1 MKMKTGLG
9 LLVFCMCLFSNV
21 TIIQAQ
27 HLQGVIVNKKGEPI
41 PNSTVYIKETAK
53 GIAADSRGEFLTA
66 LSSGNYTCEFRSM
79 GYESIQKSIS
89 IGEKDEFVRIV
100 LEEAIYSLGEV
111 VIYAGDEDPA
121 LRIMR
126 KAIAYAPFYR
136 YQIKEYHSEAY
147 IKGSLT
153 IDKIPKILKRAA
165 KVNSSDIDIN
175 DLIGKP
181 LVMESHSN
189 IHFISP
195 ETYNQNVV
203 ALKSSIPQEFNISK
217 GLSIMT
223 SSIYNSDLDGR
234 ISPLAPGALRY
245 YDFKLES
252 VEYQPDFTVN
262 KIRVIPKKRN
272 PKLFSGY
279 LYILEDSWNVYIA
292 DLMTSEMGTSMHYRI
307 NYHQI
312 KPSVYLPTTYDVTLS
327 MNTMGIKASGRYYA
341 SMKYNSV
348 EVGES
353 RPYETVADIVLAEAQ
368 TEKRVS
374 AKQQKIASELEKL
387 SQKEQISNRE
397 AYKMSKLM
405 NEVVEPEVVKEQRE
419 SLEIKD
425 IERVKM
431 EVDTLAWRRDSAF
444 WINIRELPLHVDE
457 VKSYQWRD
465 SISGN
470 EDEIADEDE
479 RDGVVLYI
487 EENPETVVGKVI
499 QGGLWKMNSDLTLR
513 YGGLIGALKEY
524 NFVDGFWLGQTL
536 SMNYSIDK
544 YSSFSFSP
552 SIYYTTAREKWL
564 WNMSASLS
572 YAPMSLGKLNISTGH
587 ISRDINSINGESRL
601 MNTITSLDLGQS
613 FIRFYDSHYVKANN
627 SIYIANGLQLY
638 TGIEIDKR
646 SALNNNTSFN
656 IVGREVSPNTPSDIA
671 LYPSHTASNFMVGMT
686 YTPRYRYRVREGVKT
701 YVSSR
706 FPTFAASYE
715 KGVNLFADN
724 QAPLYDK
731 IIFSASQNI
740 KTSPFSK
747 IDYHLSGGSFLTSER
762 LYDNDLHYYANNQMI
777 LTQHNFTRRFN
788 LLHLYS
794 ASSNWWMEGH
804 VSYQSQYLFLKNLP
818 FLQSFLFDEAVH
830 LHNLVDENKK
840 LYLELG
846 YSIGFI
852 GMGRVGIFTGIENK
866 KINGVGLRISYPLWS
881 IIEKPF
887 K

>member
-1 MKMKTGLG
+1 M
-9 LLVFCMCLFSNV
+9 FYS
-21 TIIQAQ
+21 TITVQAQ

-53 GIAADSRGEFLTA
+53 GIAADSRGEFITV
-66 LSSGNYTCEFRSM
+66 LSPGNYTCEFRSL
-79 GYESIQKSIS
+79 GYEGIQKSIL
-89 IGEKDEFVRIV
+89 IGEKNEFVRIV
-100 LEEAIYSLGEV
+100 LEEATYSLGEV

-153 IDKIPKILKRAA
+153 IDKIPRILRRAA

-181 LVMESHSN
+181 LVMESQSN

-195 ETYNQNVV
+195 EIYNQNVV

-252 VEYQPDFTVN
+252 VDYQPDFTVN
-262 KIRVIPKKRN
+262 KIKVIPKKRN

-279 LYILEDSWNVYIA
+279 IYILDNSWNVYIA

-307 NYHQI
+307 NYHQV
-312 KPSVYLPTTYDVTLS
+312 KPSVYLPTTYDVTLL
-327 MNTMGIKASGRYYA
+327 MNTVGVKASGRYYA

-353 RPYETVADIVLAEAQ
+353 RPSDTVADIVLAEAQ

-374 AKQQKIASELEKL
+374 PKQQKIASELEKL
-387 SQKEQISNRE
+387 SQKEQLSTRE

-431 EVDTLAWRRDSAF
+431 EVDTLAWRRDSTF
-444 WINIRELPLHVDE
+444 WNNIRELPLHVDE

-470 EDEIADEDE
+470 DSEIADEDE

-487 EENPETVVGKVI
+487 EENPETVAGRVI

-513 YGGLIGALKEY
+513 YGGLMGALKEY

-536 SMNYSIDK
+536 SMDYTIDK
-544 YSSFSFSP
+544 YRSFSFSP

-564 WNMSASLS
+564 WNMGASLS
-572 YAPMSLGKLNISTGH
+572 YAPMRLGRLNISAGH
-587 ISRDINSINGESRL
+587 ISRDVNVMNGESRL
-601 MNTITSLDLGQS
+601 MNTLTTLYLGQS
-613 FIRFYDSHYVKANN
+613 FIRFYDSKYVKANN
-627 SIYIANGLQLY
+627 TIDIVNGLQLY
-638 TGIEIDKR
+638 TGLELDRR
-646 SALNNNTSFN
+646 SALINHTSYNF
-656 IVGREVSPNTPSDIA
+656 VGREILQNDPYDTG
-671 LYPSHTASNFMVGMT
+671 LYPAHIASSLTVGLT
-686 YTPRYRYRVREGVKT
+686 YTPRYRYRVREGAKT
-701 YVSSR
+701 YVSSKY
-706 FPTFAASYE
+706 PTFSIAYE

-724 QAPLYDK
+724 QSPLYDK

-740 KTSPFSK
+740 KISLFDE
-747 IDYHLSGGSFLTSER
+747 IDYHLSGGSFLSSER
-762 LYDNDLHYYANNQMI
+762 LYDNDLHFYANNQMI
-777 LTQHNFTRRFN
+777 LTQHDFTRRFN
-788 LLHLYS
+788 LLHPYS

-818 FLQSFLFDEAVH
+818 FLQRFLFDEAVH
-830 LHNLVDENKK
+830 LHGLVDENREV
-840 LYLELG
+840 YLELG
-846 YSIGFI
+846 YSVGFI
-852 GMGRVGIFTGIENK
+852 GLGRAGIFTSLADK
-866 KINGVGLRISYPLWS
+866 KINGVGIRISYPLWS
-881 IIEKPF
+881 IIEKPL

>member
-1 MKMKTGLG
+1 MKTGLG
-9 LLVFCMCLFSNV
+9 LITFLMCLFYNLSAV
-21 TIIQAQ
+21 QAQ
-27 HLQGVIVNKKGEPI
+27 HLKGVIVNKKGEPI

-53 GIAADSRGEFLTA
+53 GIAADNRGEFVTA
-66 LSSGNYTCEFRSM
+66 LSPGNYTCEFRSL
-79 GYESIQKSIS
+79 GYESIQKSFS
-89 IGEKDEFVRIV
+89 INEQDKFVRIV
-100 LEEAIYSLGEV
+100 LEEAIYSLNEV

-126 KAIAYAPFYR
+126 KAIVNAPFYR
-136 YQIKEYHSEAY
+136 YQIKEYHSEAF

-153 IDKIPKILKRAA
+153 IEKIPKILKKAT

-175 DLIGKP
+175 TLIGKP
-181 LVMESHSN
+181 LVMESQSN
-189 IHFISP
+189 IHFIYP
-195 ETYNQNVV
+195 ETYSQNVE
-203 ALKSSIPQEFNISK
+203 ALKSSIPKEFNISK

-223 SSIYNSDLDGR
+223 SNIYNSELDGR
-234 ISPLAPGALRY
+234 ISPLAPTAFRY
-245 YDFKLES
+245 YTFKLES
-252 VEYQPDFTVN
+252 VDYQPEFTVN
-262 KIRVIPKKRN
+262 KIRVIPLKKN

-279 LYILEDSWNVYIA
+279 LYIMDNSWNVYIA
-292 DLMTSEMGTSMHYRI
+292 DLTTSEMGTSMHYRI
-307 NYHQI
+307 NYHQV

-327 MNTMGIKASGRYYA
+327 MNTMGVKGSGRYYA

-348 EVGES
+348 EVGKS
-353 RPYETVADIVLAEAQ
+353 RPSDTVADIFLAEAQ
-368 TEKRVS
+368 AEKQVS
-374 AKQQKIASELEKL
+374 PKQQKIASELEKL

-405 NEVVEPEVVKEQRE
+405 NEMVEPEKVKEQQK

-431 EVDTLAWRRDSAF
+431 EVDTLAWRRDSTF
-444 WINIRELPLHVDE
+444 WNNIRELPLHVDE
-457 VKSYQWRD
+457 EKSYQWRD

-470 EDEIADEDE
+470 DSEIADEDE

-487 EENPETVVGKVI
+487 EENPETSVGRVI

-524 NFVDGFWLGQTL
+524 NFIDGFWLGQTL
-536 SMNYSIDK
+536 SMNYTIDK
-544 YSSFSFSP
+544 YRSFSFSP

-564 WNMSASLS
+564 WNISASIS
-572 YAPMSLGKLNISTGH
+572 YAPMSLGKLNISAGH
-587 ISRDINSINGESRL
+587 ISRDINRVNGESRL
-601 MNTITSLDLGQS
+601 MNTISSLDLGQS

-627 SIYIANGLQLY
+627 SIYIANGWQLN

-646 SALNNNTSFN
+646 SALTNSTSFN
-656 IVGREVSPNTPSDIA
+656 IVGREVSPNTPSDFS
-671 LYPSHTASNFMVGMT
+671 LYPSHTASNFMVGMM
-686 YTPRYRYRVREGVKT
+686 YTPRYRYRVRDDIKT

-740 KTSPFSK
+740 KISPFDE
-747 IDYHLSGGSFLTSER
+747 IDYHLLGGSFLTSEQ

-777 LTQHNFTRRFN
+777 LTQHDFTRRFN
-788 LLHLYS
+788 LLHPYS

-818 FLQSFLFDEAVH
+818 FLQRFLFDEAVH

-846 YSIGFI
+846 YSIGFL
-852 GMGRVGIFTGIENK
+852 GLGRAGIFTGIADK
-866 KINGVGLRISYPLWS
+866 KINGVGIRISYPLWN
-881 IIEKPF
+881 IIEKPL